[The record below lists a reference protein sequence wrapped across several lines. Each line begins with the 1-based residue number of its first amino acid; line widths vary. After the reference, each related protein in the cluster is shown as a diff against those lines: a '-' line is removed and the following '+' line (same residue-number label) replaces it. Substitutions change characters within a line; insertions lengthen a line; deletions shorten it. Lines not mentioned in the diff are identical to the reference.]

1 MIDRETKKRDAIE
14 RMKKIGIFDGTI
26 KDFQDDDLVSQS
38 LPPFGACYWIEGK
51 QLNRVREFEEQY
63 NALVYFVIHSF
74 TKIGEM
80 DSYLFVSD
88 HEEEWEQDREDLE
101 YEQTLAYVYNY
112 DTPDFSEFERIGF
125 TLTEAAGLRR
135 VW

>member
-1 MIDRETKKRDAIE
+1 
-14 RMKKIGIFDGTI
+14 MKKIGIFDGTI
-26 KDFQDDDLVSQS
+26 KDFQDNDLVSQS
-38 LPPFGACYWIEGK
+38 LPPLGACYWIEGE

-63 NALVYFVIHSF
+63 NALVYFVIHSY
-74 TKIGEM
+74 TEIGEM

-101 YEQTLAYVYNY
+101 YGQMLAYVYNY
-112 DTPDFSEFERIGF
+112 DDPDLSEFGHIGF
-125 TLTEAAGLRR
+125 ELTVAGGLRR